1 MTEQD
6 KEYLKDLF
14 AGFAMCGLV
23 IGGKYSPEEMSLMAY
38 KIAETMIDVKEFKD
52 VGIKGVRKRKA
63 K

>member
-23 IGGKYSPEEMSLMAY
+23 IGGKHSSEEMSLMAY

-52 VGIKGVRKRKA
+52 VGIKGVRKRKT